1 MIIPDTRDEWEVVP
15 MVQIMKFL
23 AEEEGATAL
32 EYGLLAALI
41 AAAIVAAVTN
51 LGTSIVNAFVFIT
64 AAMQAA
70 IGGGS

>member
-1 MIIPDTRDEWEVVP
+1 
-15 MVQIMKFL
+15 MVQIMNFL

-64 AAMQAA
+64 TAMQVA

>member
-1 MIIPDTRDEWEVVP
+1 
-15 MVQIMKFL
+15 MVQIYKFL
-23 AEEEGATAL
+23 TDEDGATAL

-41 AAAIVAAVTN
+41 AAAIVASVTN
-51 LGTSIVNAFVFIT
+51 LGQVILNAFNFIT

>member
-1 MIIPDTRDEWEVVP
+1 MI
-15 MVQIMKFL
+15 QIFKFL
-23 AEEEGATAL
+23 ADEEGATAL

-41 AAAIVAAVTN
+41 AAAIVASVTN
-51 LGTSIVNAFVFIT
+51 LGQVILDAFNFIT

>member
-1 MIIPDTRDEWEVVP
+1 
-15 MVQIMKFL
+15 MVQIYKFL
-23 AEEEGATAL
+23 TDEEGATAL

-41 AAAIVAAVTN
+41 AAAIVASVTN
-51 LGTSIVNAFVFIT
+51 LGQVILNAFNFIT

>member
-1 MIIPDTRDEWEVVP
+1 
-15 MVQIMKFL
+15 MVQIYKFL
-23 AEEEGATAL
+23 SDEEGATAL

-41 AAAIVAAVTN
+41 AAAIVVSVTN
-51 LGTSIVNAFVFIT
+51 LGQVILNAFNFIT

>member
-1 MIIPDTRDEWEVVP
+1 

-23 AEEEGATAL
+23 ADEDGATAL

-41 AAAIVAAVTN
+41 AAAIVASVTN
-51 LGTSIVNAFVFIT
+51 LGQVILNAFVFIT
-64 AAMQAA
+64 TAMQAA

>member
-1 MIIPDTRDEWEVVP
+1 
-15 MVQIMKFL
+15 MVQIYKFL
-23 AEEEGATAL
+23 ADEEGATAL

-41 AAAIVAAVTN
+41 AAAIVASVTN
-51 LGTSIVNAFVFIT
+51 LGQVILNAFNFIT